1 MTKLYNIG
9 DEITAVKHGK
19 LVEGVVVYW
28 RSKYGGKVQYKVAAA
43 ESIYLPFSDTPRDI
57 VLVDEDDVIMDFGVI
72 DAYA

>member
-1 MTKLYNIG
+1 MGWNKEGSTIKAAYCGVIFS
-9 DEITAVKHGK
+9 
-19 LVEGVVVYW
+19 GVVLESRV
-28 RSKYGGKVQYKVAAA
+28 KYGGKVQYKVAAA